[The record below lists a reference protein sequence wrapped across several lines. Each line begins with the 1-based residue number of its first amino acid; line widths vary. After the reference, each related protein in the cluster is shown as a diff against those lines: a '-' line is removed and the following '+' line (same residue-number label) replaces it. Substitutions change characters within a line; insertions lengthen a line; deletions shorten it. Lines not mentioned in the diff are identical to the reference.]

1 MVSMRKELIASLSDL
16 EAVIV
21 ECSNQECKAQ
31 VKVPVQANLGSQRDL
46 RLIGLIECPVCRGI
60 FFSVKRLSA
69 HCKRSLFFVQRTFQ
83 ALPSH
88 LDTVSRACQ
97 NER

>member
-60 FFSVKRLSA
+60 STARCAITLGPLSVA
-69 HCKRSLFFVQRTFQ
+69 
-83 ALPSH
+83 
-88 LDTVSRACQ
+88 
-97 NER
+97 